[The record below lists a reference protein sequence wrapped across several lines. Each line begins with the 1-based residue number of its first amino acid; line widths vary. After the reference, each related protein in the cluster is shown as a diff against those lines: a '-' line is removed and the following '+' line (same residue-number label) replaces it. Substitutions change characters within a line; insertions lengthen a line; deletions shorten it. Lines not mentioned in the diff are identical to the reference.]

1 MPKAAPQKAARK
13 VLAANI
19 LYARTM
25 LGWSQEQLAEK
36 AHLHRTQIGELERQ
50 TSGASVDSLAM
61 LGRALGLPMHV
72 LLTPPTEAH
81 PLILAGIQAQLQK
94 GEIDGLIEG
103 KKLPSAPKRKPL
115 L

>member
-13 VLAANI
+13 VLATNI

-36 AHLHRTQIGELERQ
+36 ASLHRTQIGELERQ
-50 TSGASVDSLAM
+50 TSGASVDSLSM
-61 LGRALGLPMHV
+61 LSRALGLPMHV
-72 LLTPPTEAH
+72 LLMPPAEAH
-81 PLILAGIQAQLQK
+81 PLILDGIQPLLQK
-94 GEIDGLIEG
+94 GQIDGLVEQKGLLEG
-103 KKLPSAPKRKPL
+103 KKRPL